1 MPDKEK
7 LITVKRLSPDIII
20 PSHFPQNKRK
30 ATILPKS
37 SIKIS
42 IKGITGESHDTRIG
56 VQEYMYIHKIL
67 ISQSIIFLQ
76 YIIYNS

>member
-1 MPDKEK
+1 MPDKEE
-7 LITVKRLSPDIII
+7 LITIKRLSPDIII

-37 SIKIS
+37 SIKVS

-67 ISQSIIFLQ
+67 MS
-76 YIIYNS
+76 

>member
-7 LITVKRLSPDIII
+7 LITVKRLSTDIII
-20 PSHFPQNKRK
+20 PFHVPQNKRK

-37 SIKIS
+37 SIKVS

-56 VQEYMYIHKIL
+56 VQEYMYIHKI
-67 ISQSIIFLQ
+67 IFSQSRIFLQ
-76 YIIYNS
+76 YIIYNR

>member
-1 MPDKEK
+1 MPDKEE
-7 LITVKRLSPDIII
+7 LITIKRLSPDIII

-37 SIKIS
+37 SIKVS

>member
-1 MPDKEK
+1 MPDEEE
-7 LITVKRLSPDIII
+7 LITIKRLSPDIII
-20 PSHFPQNKRK
+20 PSHFPQNKRE

-37 SIKIS
+37 SIKVS

-76 YIIYNS
+76 YIIYIN